1 MYRHMPTLAILLLF
15 TVPLSYAQQIASLD
29 EVRQF
34 NGVLPDVIE
43 KGIYVVT
50 GDVFVSP
57 GSTVS
62 VQAGT
67 VFLFKEF
74 TGIHVQGSLYVI
86 GTESEPIVFTSAN
99 DSSYLRNASV
109 KAAPFDWNGI
119 DVYDGA
125 IGTTL
130 NNCRIQ
136 YSVYGIR
143 SQTEY
148 VKLENVRFS
157 SNGKS
162 DFSIKEER
170 KEVTDPYNY
179 IYEPAPVIPV
189 APTAV
194 SSVSEQNPESVQK
207 SKPSLGIESPSP
219 QKNGNRGVRAFFR
232 VTGIMLALG
241 GGGLGAYFGDQYLNS
256 QDHYKDISHLD
267 NEEMRLYTSEDW
279 KNAKEKRDQDFLK
292 TVICGGVGILGLT
305 SFVISFAF

>member
-1 MYRHMPTLAILLLF
+1 MPRYIALLVSLLF
-15 TVPLSYAQQIASLD
+15 ITLPVSEAQQITSLD
-29 EVRQF
+29 EARQL

-43 KGIYVVT
+43 KGVYLVT

-62 VQAGT
+62 IQAGT

-74 TGIHVQGSLYVI
+74 TGMHVQGALYAI
-86 GTESEPIVFTSAN
+86 GTDSEPLVFTSAN
-99 DSSYLRNASV
+99 DSSYMPNAAV

-130 NNCRIQ
+130 AHCKVQ
-136 YSVYGIR
+136 YSVYGVR

-148 VKLENVRFS
+148 VKLESVRFS

-162 DFSIKEER
+162 DFSVKEER

-179 IYEPAPVIPV
+179 AYEP
-189 APTAV
+189 V
-194 SSVSEQNPESVQK
+194 STTTTPGTSEQNTSQSVNE
-207 SKPSLGIESPSP
+207 SKPSLGTEPPVS
-219 QKNGNRGVRAFFR
+219 QKSGNRGLRAFFR
-232 VTGIMLALG
+232 VTGIVLALG
-241 GGGLGAYFGDQYLNS
+241 GGGFGAYYGDKYLNS
-256 QDHYKDISHLD
+256 EDHFKDISQLD
-267 NEEMRLYTSEDW
+267 NDEMRKYTSEDW
-279 KNAKEKRDQDFLK
+279 KKAKQKRDQDFK
-292 TVICGGVGILGLT
+292 MTAICGGVAVLGLT

>member
-1 MYRHMPTLAILLLF
+1 MFRYIAVLTTLLF
-15 TVPLSYAQQIASLD
+15 IIQPVSQAQQLVSLD
-29 EVRQF
+29 EATQLS
-34 NGVLPDVIE
+34 GVLPDVIE
-43 KGIYVVT
+43 KGIYLVT

-62 VQAGT
+62 IQAGT

-74 TGIHVQGSLYVI
+74 TGMHVQGALYAI
-86 GTESEPIVFTSAN
+86 GTESEQLVFTSAN
-99 DSSYLRNASV
+99 DETYIMNSSV

-148 VKLENVRFS
+148 VKLEDVRFF

-162 DFSIKEER
+162 DFTVKGER
-170 KEVTDPYNY
+170 KEVTDPYSF
-179 IYEPAPVIPV
+179 IYESASTSSIPS
-189 APTAV
+189 PSEV
-194 SSVSEQNPESVQK
+194 SVNEPEPE
-207 SKPSLGIESPSP
+207 SKPSLGTEPP
-219 QKNGNRGVRAFFR
+219 VTENNGNRGLRAFFR
-232 VTGIMLALG
+232 VTGIVLALG
-241 GGGLGAYFGDQYLNS
+241 GGGFGAYYGDQLLNS
-256 QDHYKDISHLD
+256 EDHYKDISNLD
-267 NEEMRLYTSEDW
+267 KEEMRLYTSEDW
-279 KNAKEKRDQDFLK
+279 NKAKQKRDEDLK
-292 TVICGGVGILGLT
+292 MTAICGGAAVLGLI

>member
-1 MYRHMPTLAILLLF
+1 MFKYIVVLISLLF
-15 TVPLSYAQQIASLD
+15 IILPISEAQQLSSLD
-29 EVRQF
+29 EAKQF
-34 NGVLPDVIE
+34 NGVLPDLIE
-43 KGIYVVT
+43 KGVYLIT

-62 VQAGT
+62 IQAGT

-74 TGIHVQGSLYVI
+74 TGMHIQGALYAI
-86 GTESEPIVFTSAN
+86 GTENEPLVFTSAN
-99 DSSYLRNASV
+99 DSSYIPNAAV

-130 NNCRIQ
+130 TYCRVQ

-162 DFSIKEER
+162 DFSIKEDR
-170 KEVTDPYNY
+170 KEVTDLYNY
-179 IYEPAPVIPV
+179 AYEP
-189 APTAV
+189 V
-194 SSVSEQNPESVQK
+194 STTTPPGGTLEQNVSQPVNEPE
-207 SKPSLGIESPSP
+207 PSLGTEPPVS
-219 QKNGNRGVRAFFR
+219 QKSGNRGLRAFFR

-241 GGGLGAYFGDQYLNS
+241 GGGLGAYYGDQYLNS
-256 QDHYKDISHLD
+256 EDHYKDISHLD
-267 NEEMRLYTSEDW
+267 NEEMQKYTSEDW
-279 KNAKEKRDQDFLK
+279 KKAKQKRDQDFK
-292 TVICGGVGILGLT
+292 RTAICGGIALLGLT

>member
-1 MYRHMPTLAILLLF
+1 MPRFLSLLVSLLF
-15 TVPLSYAQQIASLD
+15 ITLSVSEAQQITSLD
-29 EVRQF
+29 EAKQL

-43 KGIYVVT
+43 KGVYLIT

-62 VQAGT
+62 VQSGT

-74 TGIHVQGSLYVI
+74 TGMHIQGAFYAI
-86 GTESEPIVFTSAN
+86 GTESDPIVFTSAN
-99 DSSYLRNASV
+99 DFSYIPSAAV

-119 DVYDGA
+119 DVYEGA

-130 NNCRIQ
+130 AYCKVQ

-143 SQTEY
+143 SQTDY

-162 DFSIKEER
+162 DFSVKEER

-179 IYEPAPVIPV
+179 AYE
-189 APTAV
+189 
-194 SSVSEQNPESVQK
+194 SVSTAASSGISEQSSNQAVNEP
-207 SKPSLGIESPSP
+207 KPSLGTEPPVSS
-219 QKNGNRGVRAFFR
+219 KGNRGLRAFFR
-232 VTGIMLALG
+232 VTGIVLALG
-241 GGGLGAYFGDQYLNS
+241 GGGFGAYYGDKYLNS
-256 QDHYKDISHLD
+256 EDRFKDLSQLD
-267 NEEMRLYTSEDW
+267 NEEMRKYTSEDW
-279 KNAKEKRDQDFLK
+279 KKAKQKRDQDFK
-292 TVICGGVGILGLT
+292 MTAICGGVAVLGLT